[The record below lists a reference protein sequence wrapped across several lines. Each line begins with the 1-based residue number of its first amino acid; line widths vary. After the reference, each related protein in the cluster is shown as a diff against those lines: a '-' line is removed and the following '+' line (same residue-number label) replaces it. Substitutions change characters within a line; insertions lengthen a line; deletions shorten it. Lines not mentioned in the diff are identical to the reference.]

1 MSSKSFPFSRRS
13 SARMAYRDESEMDGA
28 YASLQPVS
36 DHVCKVPG
44 GRAMCEPAQRP
55 TAAGSGTKEG
65 RSPCNEFFALNMRTR
80 ARRRDVYDELITQ
93 LTAVACMWNGTAMPS
108 RPDRAVS
115 DFYGQKMTWVE
126 KIRQKISP
134 HERTATATPCRPLRR
149 AEIQAPRESDVRGAP
164 GVYGGDALA
173 NQRPR
178 IGRTATARSC
188 KTSRWFLREACS
200 APLRRAR
207 RRMTSPYGPGAMA
220 GVPPVGG
227 WRLGRRPQLTLKR
240 RAYYVLRHP
249 SMWYS

>member
-1 MSSKSFPFSRRS
+1 
-13 SARMAYRDESEMDGA
+13 
-28 YASLQPVS
+28 
-36 DHVCKVPG
+36 
-44 GRAMCEPAQRP
+44 MCEPAQRP

-126 KIRQKISP
+126 KISQKISP

-188 KTSRWFLREACS
+188 KTSRCS

-207 RRMTSPYGPGAMA
+207 RRMTSPYGGDGGGPA
-220 GVPPVGG
+220 GRWVAP
-227 WRLGRRPQLTLKR
+227 RPAATAHAQ
-240 RAYYVLRHP
+240 ASSVLRTPASIHVVLVI
-249 SMWYS
+249 